1 MYTCC
6 LWDVYNL
13 APQQSHRRLF
23 LCEQFSRKDVHTGN
37 VSGYAP
43 GYAVLTKTPER
54 GEMCLG
60 PFGPNTIDLR
70 RGPGLG
76 LPRGNPCLGLLV
88 LGLGLLVVDSLFVLW
103 LGC

>member
-23 LCEQFSRKDVHTGN
+23 LFEQFSRKDVHTGN

-43 GYAVLTKTPER
+43 GYAVLTKTPEGDVFGAIR
-54 GEMCLG
+54 SKHYRPPSRSWSGSAARQSLLG
-60 PFGPNTIDLR
+60 STRIR
-70 RGPGLG
+70 IRST
-76 LPRGNPCLGLLV
+76 R
-88 LGLGLLVVDSLFVLW
+88 SR
-103 LGC
+103 